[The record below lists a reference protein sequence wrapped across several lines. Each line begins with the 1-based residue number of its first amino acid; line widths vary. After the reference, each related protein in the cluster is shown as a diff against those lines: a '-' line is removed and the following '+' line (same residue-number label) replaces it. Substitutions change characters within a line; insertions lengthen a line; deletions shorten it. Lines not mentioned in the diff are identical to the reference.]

1 MEKLKIGN
9 RVKVT
14 VKNGFLLGEVLNL
27 YADKFFVRTDEGVTA
42 YFPYN
47 SEWEKIPSN
56 KKVEYN
62 NRPKHYGDGE
72 FDLIDVWCERYSKE
86 ELRGAFKSQ
95 MSKYVDRLGYK
106 DDEVDELDKIIDYAT
121 RYKKHLEGV
130 KVSQLKIKRS

>member
-27 YADKFFVRTDEGVTA
+27 YTDNFYVRTDEGITT
-42 YFPYN
+42 YIPYK
-47 SEWEKIPSN
+47 SEWEKVPSS

-62 NRPKHYGDGE
+62 NRPKHYGEWE
-72 FDLIDVWCERYSKE
+72 FDLIDVWCATYTPE

-95 MSKYVDRLGYK
+95 LSKYSYRLGYK

-130 KVSQLKIKRS
+130 KDE